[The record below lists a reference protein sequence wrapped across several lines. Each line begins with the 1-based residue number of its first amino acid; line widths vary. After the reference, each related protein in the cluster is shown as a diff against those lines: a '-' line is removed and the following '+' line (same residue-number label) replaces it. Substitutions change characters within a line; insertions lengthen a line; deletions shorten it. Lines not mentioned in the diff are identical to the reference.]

1 MARNE
6 NGGSGRPSD
15 WPDEAYGLIGR
26 YIFWFSRLDDAVR
39 IVAADLV
46 GLTDKQRDSLLAV
59 VDFASVCNVCKAQIK
74 EKLSDDSERDLALK
88 LIDRALGANDDRVRV
103 AHGYW
108 LFSEGQA
115 VAVHT
120 SRRTLRQ
127 EPHFA
132 KPGELLK
139 RIDELRGLTLLIWDK
154 LIVASLSLRA
164 PVR

>member
-1 MARNE
+1 MADNQDS
-6 NGGSGRPSD
+6 SGRPRD
-15 WPDEAYGLIGR
+15 WTDEAYRVIGM

-46 GLTDKQRDSLLAV
+46 GLTDKQRDSLMAV
-59 VDFASVCNVCKAQIK
+59 IDFASACNICKAQIK

-88 LIDRALGANDDRVRV
+88 LIDRALRANEDRVRV

-108 LFSEGQA
+108 LFKEGQP

-127 EPHFA
+127 EPHFS
-132 KPGELLK
+132 KPGELL
-139 RIDELRGLTLLIWDK
+139 RTIDDLRRLTYLIWDK
-154 LIVASLSLRA
+154 LITESLSVRA
-164 PVR
+164 PVVR